1 MNITRKTLKRRRS
14 NAKGKRSSL
23 FIVVLR
29 RESSRSKYSRNDRLE
44 WDNLMVSNSTRTD
57 DALVFVDFTLAE
69 LSPGDA
75 RHPHGHNYSR
85 HYTQAQDEILP
96 PPPTRFPTC
105 SPPHAL

>member
-14 NAKGKRSSL
+14 NAKGKRSSV

-57 DALVFVDFTLAE
+57 DALVLVDFTLAE
-69 LSPGDA
+69 LSA
-75 RHPHGHNYSR
+75 RPLPLGNPVAPLWEYSPS
-85 HYTQAQDEILP
+85 ALGIFA
-96 PPPTRFPTC
+96 TRFVG
-105 SPPHAL
+105 